1 MAHKDIESRA
11 LNLLSPLGTATF
23 RSIFLASQ
31 ISNIGWL
38 MQIVAIGWLMTTKS
52 TSAVMIALVQASAT
66 LPIFLL
72 GGVVGAITDNY
83 NRRMLLMV
91 GRSIMMAVAA
101 TLTLLIAV
109 GITQPWIILLL
120 SFVDGCGVAISNPAW
135 NASLGDIVER
145 RYLPA
150 AVALQA
156 VGFNLGRSIGPALG
170 GLIVGA
176 FGPLTVF
183 ALTAL
188 GFMAPLVALWRNKWE
203 VKAPFSS
210 KESIGNAIWDGI
222 RFSVISP
229 EIRTTMLRG
238 ALFGFASTSTLA
250 LLPLVARDTL
260 ECGPFGYGMLM
271 AGFGAGA
278 LFAGVAAP
286 SLRKRFSQEQ
296 LVTLASFACAACAIL
311 IAFTSSVSVAAICLA
326 VGGFGWTTAW
336 SGLDLNVQLASPRWV
351 VGRTSSL
358 YSAFIFG
365 GIAAGSWF
373 WGVIASDQ
381 SLSVALIAS
390 GIATLATAA
399 LGLTFPINVRATT
412 ELEPSEE
419 SFTPKVV
426 LELTPRSG
434 PIVVSTEYAISEENA
449 EQFMRIMQVRR
460 HALSRVGARRW
471 TLAFDIQ
478 KPSNWT
484 ETYRTPTW
492 ADFDRLHRR
501 LTAADRELDEQV
513 SSLSQS
519 CKLPQT
525 NILME
530 RSAET
535 TALCWRCFS
544 RSMSR

>member
-1 MAHKDIESRA
+1 LTQNEIESRA
-11 LNLLSPLGTATF
+11 LTLLSPLGNATF
-23 RSIFLASQ
+23 RTIFLASQ

-38 MQIVAIGWLMTTKS
+38 MQIVAIGWLMTTNS
-52 TSAVMIALVQASAT
+52 ASAVMIALVQSAAT

-72 GGVVGAITDNY
+72 GGFVGAVTDNY
-83 NRRMLLMV
+83 NRRMLLIV
-91 GRSIMMAVAA
+91 GRSIMMAAAA

-109 GITQPWIILLL
+109 DITQPWIILLL

-145 RYLPA
+145 RHLPG

-170 GLIVGA
+170 GMIVGA
-176 FGPLTVF
+176 FGPLAVF

-188 GFMAPLVALWRNKWE
+188 GFVAPLVALWRNKWE
-203 VKAPFSS
+203 VKTPSS
-210 KESIGNAIWDGI
+210 AKESIANAIWDGI
-222 RFSVISP
+222 RFSAISP

-238 ALFGFASTSTLA
+238 ALFGFASTSMLA

-260 ECGPFGYGMLM
+260 KCGPFGYGILM
-271 AGFGAGA
+271 GGFGAGA

-286 SLRKRFSQEQ
+286 GLRKRFSQEW
-296 LVTLASFACAACAIL
+296 LIALASFACAACVIL
-311 IAFTSSVSVAAICLA
+311 MAFTSSVSVAAICLV
-326 VGGFGWTTAW
+326 VGGFGWTTSW
-336 SGLDLNVQLASPRWV
+336 SGLDLDVQLASPRWV

-358 YSAFIFG
+358 YSALIFG

-373 WGVIASDQ
+373 WGLIASDH
-381 SLSVALIAS
+381 SLSVALVAS
-390 GIATLATAA
+390 GIATLATAG
-399 LGLTFPINVRATT
+399 LGLKFPINVRATT
-412 ELEPSEE
+412 ELEPSGE
-419 SFTPKVV
+419 SFTPKVA
-426 LELTPRSG
+426 LTLTPRSG
-434 PIVVSTEYAISEENA
+434 PIVVSTKYAISEENA
-449 EQFMRIMQVRR
+449 EQFVRIMQVRR

-501 LTAADRELDEQV
+501 LTVADRDLDEQV
-513 SSLSQS
+513 SRLSQS
-519 CKLPQT
+519 NSLPQT
-525 NILME
+525 DFLID
-530 RSAET
+530 RSAERRPD
-535 TALCWRCFS
+535 LRVK
-544 RSMSR
+544 ML